1 MPFAGERSFESPRSQ
16 VVAIRSKSSQHSAV
30 CCAILNNR
38 SIHIPSR
45 TLKRRKRP
53 VTMTTRLSR
62 AEILEADLSLLSESL
77 QRYYRIG
84 MEAEALSDDK
94 EALRKLAAKFAK
106 RYELKSKSDHLLKA
120 RRFVQRLSSR
130 QCLKL
135 LARNC
140 KLTGKPL
147 SWSHVRH
154 LVSVA
159 DAARRYQLLEDTVQ
173 NSWITTQLIDAI
185 QVREGRTRHPKAGGR
200 PPIKPKT
207 VEEGML
213 RLQRLSEKWSALYQ
227 PPKKSASGKKSSTSL
242 PEQVALAA
250 LKQRINDF
258 FAVASVA
265 ESASPALKEQVV
277 GFLKALKDQV
287 KEIGEVVAAIEEW
300 KKRSDK
306 KPSAKIKRSLA
317 VTRRR

>member
-1 MPFAGERSFESPRSQ
+1 MLLQVCSLSNRPLSQ
-16 VVAIRSKSSQHSAV
+16 VVAKRSKTAQHSAV
-30 CCAILNNR
+30 CRSIFSNR
-38 SIHIPSR
+38 SAHIPSR

-62 AEILEADLSLLSESL
+62 AETPQADLSLLSKSL
-77 QRYYRIG
+77 QRYYRFG
-84 MEAEALSDDK
+84 TEAEALSDDR
-94 EALRKLAAKFAK
+94 EALRKLAAKFSK
-106 RYELKSKSDHLLKA
+106 KYKIKSKSDHLLKA

-130 QCLKL
+130 ECLKL
-135 LARNC
+135 LAKNC

-159 DAARRYQLLEDTVQ
+159 NAARRYQLLKDTVQ

-227 PPKKSASGKKSSTSL
+227 PPKKSDSAEKSSASL
-242 PEQVALAA
+242 PAQVAPPA
-250 LKQRINDF
+250 LKQRIKDF
-258 FAVASVA
+258 FAVDGVA
-265 ESASPALKEQVV
+265 ESASSALKAQVV
-277 GFLKALKDQV
+277 GFLNALKDQV

-306 KPSAKIKRSLA
+306 NPRAKLKRSS
-317 VTRRR
+317 TKPRRR

>member
-1 MPFAGERSFESPRSQ
+1 
-16 VVAIRSKSSQHSAV
+16 
-30 CCAILNNR
+30 
-38 SIHIPSR
+38 
-45 TLKRRKRP
+45 
-53 VTMTTRLSR
+53 MTTRLSH

-77 QRYYRIG
+77 QRYYRFG
-84 MEAEALSDDK
+84 MEAEALSDDR
-94 EALRKLAAKFAK
+94 EALRKLAAKFSK
-106 RYELKSKSDHLLKA
+106 KYKIKSKSDHLLKA
-120 RRFVQRLSSR
+120 RRFVQRLSTKE
-130 QCLKL
+130 CLEL
-135 LARNC
+135 LAQNC
-140 KLTGKPL
+140 ELTGKPL

-159 DAARRYQLLEDTVQ
+159 NAARRYQLLKDTVQ

-227 PPKKSASGKKSSTSL
+227 PPKKFDSGEKSSTS

-250 LKQRINDF
+250 LKQRIKDF
-258 FAVASVA
+258 FAVDGVA
-265 ESASPALKEQVV
+265 ESASQALKAQVAE
-277 GFLKALKDQV
+277 FLKSLTHHA

-306 KPSAKIKRSLA
+306 KPSAKLKRSPA
-317 VTRRR
+317 VTWRR